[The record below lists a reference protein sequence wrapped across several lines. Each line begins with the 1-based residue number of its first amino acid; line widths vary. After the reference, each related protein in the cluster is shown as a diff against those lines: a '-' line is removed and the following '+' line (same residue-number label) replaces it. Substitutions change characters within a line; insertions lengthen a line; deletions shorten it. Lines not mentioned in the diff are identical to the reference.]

1 MHLELRIA
9 EITVTPPY
17 KATYGIMLPMLPPM
31 HCVVMVGGAA
41 HLLWLPHRP
50 PLCRRGLFVSPP
62 AVLTTTHLH
71 KQV

>member
-1 MHLELRIA
+1 VHLELRIA

-50 PLCRRGLFVSPP
+50 PLCRRGL
-62 AVLTTTHLH
+62 L
-71 KQV
+71 